1 MTLFTFYFL
10 FFNDFLH
17 FVDKFNNGFF
27 FFFFSLS
34 SESDCLPN
42 LRKLT
47 HLNLAWNNFDN
58 KILRCLGALPVLKSL
73 DLSNNYIWPLSSK
86 GTCISEFSSQEY
98 YEKVYTKSNNQYLPL
113 STFTLFVLK
122 GTKCFSAITNPFD
135 IYK

>member
-1 MTLFTFYFL
+1 MTFCISLINLTM
-10 FFNDFLH
+10 D
-17 FVDKFNNGFF
+17 

-58 KILRCLGALPVLKSL
+58 KILRWLGALPVLKSL
-73 DLSNNYIWPLSSK
+73 DLSNNRFWPLSSK

-113 STFTLFVLK
+113 STFTLCVKRDKMLQ
-122 GTKCFSAITNPFD
+122 CNN
-135 IYK
+135 